1 MFIKSDYERES
12 VALHAKLDEA
22 KAKVVDIQ
30 AAIDVNIRML
40 NNAPEKAPER
50 SQVE

>member
-12 VALHAKLDEA
+12 VNLHARLDAAKEA
-22 KAKVVDIQ
+22 VVKIQ
-30 AAIDVNIRML
+30 AAIDENIRLL
-40 NNAPEKAPER
+40 NNAPEKAFEK